1 VLRVVADSN
10 IFVSA
15 LVFGGV
21 AARLLQNAV
30 DGKVQLFVSEAILEE
45 TLGVMRDKFGRSAEQ
60 LEEARQ
66 AILSVA
72 DIVSERHILD
82 IVMDDPDDNRIL
94 ECALAAGAD
103 AIVSGDKHLLRL
115 KRFEGISIITLRE
128 FLGQER
134 EAER

>member
-1 VLRVVADSN
+1 MLRVVADSN

-82 IVMDDPDDNRIL
+82 IVKDDPDDNRIL

>member
-72 DIVSERHILD
+72 DMVSERHILD
-82 IVMDDPDDNRIL
+82 IVKDDPDDNRIL

>member
-82 IVMDDPDDNRIL
+82 IVKDDPDDNRIL